1 MKPSAY
7 FINVARG
14 PVVDDAALA
23 DALREGWIA
32 GAALDVVSK
41 EPVPRDNPLLEI
53 QGQPEAGDH
62 SSHRLGPGGNK
73 KALCRGNRGQY
84 RPFPAGR
91 SCQPGLLSR

>member
-41 EPVPRDNPLLEI
+41 EPVP
-53 QGQPEAGDH
+53 
-62 SSHRLGPGGNK
+62 PG
-73 KALCRGNRGQY
+73 
-84 RPFPAGR
+84 
-91 SCQPGLLSR
+91 